1 MSVSERN
8 QSDTAVVER
17 TEAEPTEVRPRASAG
32 PGSDLSTAPKVA
44 RNASYNFLSHV
55 WLTGLAIFC
64 TPYIVHRLGDGA
76 YGLLSMVMVVT
87 GYFAM
92 LDLGLAQAVLKYASE
107 YYGRQDYGRLSRLI
121 GTATTIYVGVGLVGA
136 AVIALLTGVIVM
148 RVLNIETELR
158 SVAYFAFY
166 AAALGFLVSMPLS
179 VFNAIPASLQRMDVT
194 NARNALIGTGTVLG
208 SVILLKMGFWLREI
222 LLLNI
227 ALNALGVIAFVAVSR
242 RLLPAVSFVP
252 RFDRQEARRLFRF
265 GLPTAASSAGARLML
280 QFDRVILGMFWP
292 MAYVTYY
299 VIPMEMCSKGMV
311 LVRHVTG
318 ALFPAVSDRSGN
330 GDMDAVRRMYFRATR
345 VLASGV
351 IPIFVFLGV
360 FSHPVLT
367 AWMGERIANQSA
379 VVLSIAAAAF
389 AFQFAAALQNTFL
402 LAMGHASLMAKWNI
416 IPGLA
421 NLALNL
427 VLIPRYGVVGAA
439 AAMLLVSLGSAIP
452 YTYVVSRRVLEV
464 SPATL
469 VGYYAAP
476 AVLSAICVLPAIF
489 VRGSLTSLPL
499 VAAAFAA
506 TGLLYLVIGTSIGV
520 VPKDDLVLAWTVL
533 RGRRKPASPTT

>member
-17 TEAEPTEVRPRASAG
+17 REAEPAEIRPPDSVG
-32 PGSDLSTAPKVA
+32 SPSDLSTAPKVA
-44 RNASYNFLSHV
+44 RNASYNFVSHV
-55 WLTGLAIFC
+55 WLTGLALFC

-76 YGLLSMVMVVT
+76 YGLLSMVLVVT

-92 LDLGLAQAVLKYASE
+92 LDMGLAQAVLKYASE
-107 YYGRQDYGRLSRLI
+107 YYGRQDYDRLSRLI
-121 GTATTIYVGVGLVGA
+121 GTATTVYVVVGLVGA

-148 RVLNIETELR
+148 RVLHIEAELQ
-158 SVAYFAFY
+158 SVGHFAFY

-208 SVILLKMGFWLREI
+208 AVILLKMGFWLREV

-227 ALNALGVIAFVAVSR
+227 ALNALGVVAFLAVSK
-242 RLLPAVSFVP
+242 RLLPTVSFVP
-252 RFDRQEARRLFRF
+252 RFDRREARRLFRY

-280 QFDRVILGMFWP
+280 QFDRVLLGMFWP

-299 VIPMEMCSKGMV
+299 VIPMEMCKKGMI

-345 VLASGV
+345 LLASGV

-379 VVLSIAAAAF
+379 IVLSIAAAAF

-421 NLALNL
+421 NLGLNL
-427 VLIPRYGVVGAA
+427 ILIPRYGAVGAA
-439 AAMLLVSLGSAIP
+439 TALLIVSFGSALP
-452 YTYVVSRRVLEV
+452 YAYVVSRRILKV

-476 AVLSAICVLPAIF
+476 AALSAVCLVPVLF
-489 VRGSLTSLPL
+489 LRGSLTSLLL

-506 TGLLYLVIGTSIGV
+506 TGLLYLVIGTRIGV
-520 VPKDDLVLAWTVL
+520 VPKQDLALAWTVVTS
-533 RGRRKPASPTT
+533 RGKLVSST